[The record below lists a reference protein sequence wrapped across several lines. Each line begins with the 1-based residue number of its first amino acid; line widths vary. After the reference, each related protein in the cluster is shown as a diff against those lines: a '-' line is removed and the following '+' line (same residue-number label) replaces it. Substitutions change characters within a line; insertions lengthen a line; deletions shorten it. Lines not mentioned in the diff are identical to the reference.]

1 VLFNWVNDKPLIPKG
16 SLISHKSNALW
27 EERWTKFSQGLLSRG
42 IDEVKHDFFR
52 NWARID

>member
-1 VLFNWVNDKPLIPKG
+1 VNDKPLIPKG

-27 EERWTKFSQGLLSRG
+27 EERWTRFSQGLLSRG

-52 NWARID
+52 NWARIE